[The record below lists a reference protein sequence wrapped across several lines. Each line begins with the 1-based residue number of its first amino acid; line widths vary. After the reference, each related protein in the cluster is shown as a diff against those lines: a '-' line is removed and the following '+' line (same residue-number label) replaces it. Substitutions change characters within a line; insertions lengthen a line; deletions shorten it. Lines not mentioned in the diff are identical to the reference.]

1 MALSGHVRRQLCL
14 LNRRRIM
21 IGFICQPLRLKDVL
35 ISEAIVIHSRHAP
48 CCRGAKL
55 IIFGQSPEDL
65 NAVSEA
71 FEVDS
76 QRNTKTLRLDLYQP
90 RRLRDYALAVAKEA
104 LFLDLQTLRSLI
116 LVIPL
121 NENDALRR
129 A

>member
-1 MALSGHVRRQLCL
+1 
-14 LNRRRIM
+14 
-21 IGFICQPLRLKDVL
+21 
-35 ISEAIVIHSRHAP
+35 
-48 CCRGAKL
+48 L

-104 LFLDLQTLRSLI
+104 LFLDLQTLRSLT

-121 NENDALRR
+121 NENDVPRR